1 MDCLIRLER
10 RLLLMAPQSPAVARW
25 ELSFRTRKRRDELG
39 ITGPQIAKELKFS
52 ATYWPKVERD
62 QRILSEEKLT
72 QLLQFLGF
80 SEEDQRDL
88 IEVRRLAG
96 ERGWWSEYEG
106 LFSEQQLRLFGM
118 EYGAE
123 EISTVE
129 SLLIPGLLQ
138 TEEYARTL
146 ITGYTAFIRQ
156 IEVQQRI
163 DARLARQKRL
173 SGDDPLRLNVVV
185 SEAALRQQTGGPDVL
200 RNQLRHLIATIEEHW
215 ETINF
220 RVLPFTSHTGAIRG
234 CSTFHILDFPRPRL
248 PTLAWSEVPTH
259 DELVEDQQR
268 VRNLTIVFGHLQQ
281 ESLSREDSLHLL
293 KELVDRDKTAG
304 E

>member
-1 MDCLIRLER
+1 
-10 RLLLMAPQSPAVARW
+10 MAPRSPAVARW
-25 ELSFRTRKRRDELG
+25 ELSYRTRKRKDELG
-39 ITGPQIAKELKFS
+39 ITGPQIARALKFS
-52 ATYWPKVERD
+52 PTYWPKVERD
-62 QRILSEEKLT
+62 QRILKEDKLIELL
-72 QLLQFLGF
+72 QLLGF
-80 SEEDQRDL
+80 TDEEQNEL
-88 IEVRRLAG
+88 IAARRLAG
-96 ERGWWSEYEG
+96 ESGWWSEYEG

-146 ITGYTAFIRQ
+146 ITGDTFFIRQ

-163 DARLARQKRL
+163 EARLQRQKRL
-173 SGDDPLRLNVVV
+173 SGEDPLRLNVVV
-185 SEAALRQQTGGPDVL
+185 SEATLRQQTGGPDVL
-200 RNQLRHLIATIEEHW
+200 RNQLQHLIVVLGEHRDTID
-215 ETINF
+215 F

-234 CSTFHILDFPRPRL
+234 ISTFHILDFARPRL

-259 DELVEDQQR
+259 DELIEDQQR
-268 VRNLTIVFGHLQQ
+268 VRNMTTVFGHLQQ
-281 ESLSREDSLHLL
+281 ESLSREDSLGLL
-293 KELVDRDKTAG
+293 KDLASSMDRDKTAG

>member
-1 MDCLIRLER
+1 
-10 RLLLMAPQSPAVARW
+10 MAPASPAVARW

-39 ITGPQIAKELKFS
+39 ITGPQIAKELQFS

-62 QRILSEEKLT
+62 QRILSEPKLM
-72 QLLQFLGF
+72 QLLRFLGF
-80 SEEDQRDL
+80 SEEEQDDL
-88 IEVRRLAG
+88 VEVRRLAG
-96 ERGWWSEYEG
+96 GRGWWSEYEG
-106 LFSEQQLRLFGM
+106 LFTEQQLRLFGM

-146 ITGYTAFIRQ
+146 ITSDTAFIRQ

-163 DARLARQKRL
+163 DARLERQKRL
-173 SGDDPLRLNVVV
+173 TGDDPLRLNAVV
-185 SEAALRQQTGGPDVL
+185 SEAAVRQQTGGPDVL
-200 RNQLRHLIATIEEHW
+200 RNQLRHLIGMIETHS

-220 RVLPFTSHTGAIRG
+220 RILPFTSRSGAIRG

-248 PTLAWSEVPTH
+248 PTLAWSEVPAH
-259 DELVEDQQR
+259 DELIEDQQR
-268 VRNLTIVFGHLQQ
+268 IRDLTIVFGHLQQ
-281 ESLSREDSLHLL
+281 ESLSRDESLRLL
-293 KELVDRDKTAG
+293 QNLATGSAG
-304 E
+304 

>member
-1 MDCLIRLER
+1 
-10 RLLLMAPQSPAVARW
+10 MAPQSPAVARW
-25 ELSFRTRKRRDELG
+25 ELSHRTRKRRDELG
-39 ITGPQIAKELKFS
+39 ITGPQIAKELKFAS
-52 ATYWPKVERD
+52 TYWPKVERD

-72 QLLQFLGF
+72 KLLQFLEF
-80 SEEDQRDL
+80 TEDEQKDL

-96 ERGWWSEYEG
+96 GRGWWSDYDG
-106 LFSEQQLRLFGM
+106 LFTEPQLRLFGM

-146 ITGYTAFIRQ
+146 ITGDTAFIRQ

-163 DARLARQKRL
+163 DARLERQKRL
-173 SGDDPLRLNVVV
+173 GGEEPLRLNVVV
-185 SEAALRQQTGGPDVL
+185 SEAALRQQTGGPHVL
-200 RNQLRHLIATIEEHW
+200 RNQLQHLISMIETHSD
-215 ETINF
+215 TINF
-220 RVLPFTSHTGAIRG
+220 RVLPFTSHIGAIRG
-234 CSTFHILDFPRPRL
+234 CSTFHLLDFPRPNL
-248 PTLAWSEVPTH
+248 PTLAWTEVPTH
-259 DELVEDQQR
+259 DELIDDQER

-281 ESLSREDSLHLL
+281 ESLSPQDSLQFLNALL
-293 KELVDRDKTAG
+293 DRDETAG

>member
-1 MDCLIRLER
+1 
-10 RLLLMAPQSPAVARW
+10 MAPQSAAVARW
-25 ELSFRTRKRRDELG
+25 ELSYRTRKRRDELG
-39 ITGPQIAKELKFS
+39 ITGPQIAKELKFAS
-52 ATYWPKVERD
+52 TYWPKVERD

-72 QLLQFLGF
+72 QLLQFLEF
-80 SEEDQRDL
+80 TEDEQNDL

-96 ERGWWSEYEG
+96 GRGWWSDYDG
-106 LFSEQQLRLFGM
+106 LFTEPQLRLFGM

-146 ITGYTAFIRQ
+146 ITGDTAFIRQ

-163 DARLARQKRL
+163 DARLERQKRL
-173 SGDDPLRLNVVV
+173 SGDEPLRLNVVV
-185 SEAALRQQTGGPDVL
+185 SEAALRQQTGGPQVL
-200 RNQLRHLIATIEEHW
+200 HNQLQHLISMIEKHR
-215 ETINF
+215 ETITF
-220 RVLPFTSHTGAIRG
+220 QILPFTSHVGAIRG
-234 CSTFHILDFPRPRL
+234 CSTFHLLDFPRPSL

-259 DELVEDQQR
+259 DELIDDQQR

-281 ESLSREDSLHLL
+281 ESLSPEDSLQFLN
-293 KELVDRDKTAG
+293 ELVDRDKTAG